1 VFARRQQQNA
11 LKCQVKTIP
20 GWRVLHPMAKAEL
33 GRISREAAR
42 IMGPAFLVSVSAAA
56 AAADTAAAAALA

>member
-1 VFARRQQQNA
+1 
-11 LKCQVKTIP
+11 
-20 GWRVLHPMAKAEL
+20 MAKAEL

-56 AAADTAAAAALA
+56 ADIAAAAALAK

>member
-1 VFARRQQQNA
+1 VFAGRQQQNA

-20 GWRVLHPMAKAEL
+20 GWRVLHTMAKAEL

-42 IMGPAFLVSVSAAA
+42 IMGPAFLVSVSVAAP
-56 AAADTAAAAALA
+56 DTAAAALA

>member
-1 VFARRQQQNA
+1 
-11 LKCQVKTIP
+11 
-20 GWRVLHPMAKAEL
+20 MAKADM

-56 AAADTAAAAALA
+56 AGTAAAAAIA